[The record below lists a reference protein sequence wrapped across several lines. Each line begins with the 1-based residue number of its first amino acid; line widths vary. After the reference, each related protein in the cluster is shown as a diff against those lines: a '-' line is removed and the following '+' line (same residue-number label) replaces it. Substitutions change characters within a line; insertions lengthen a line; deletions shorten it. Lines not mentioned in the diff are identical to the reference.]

1 MKLSRGIRVGALGV
15 VLAAGALAFYRF
27 GRPSLGDPESA
38 VPRDSFL
45 MAKVD
50 LERLRQSPLAP
61 VLFGDDQSP
70 KDAATSRA
78 LGLGNLAKACGFEPI
93 TRVQTLVLAVPEGGE
108 RGDFGVAAKIRVT
121 PEELESC
128 TKALAHEHEGKAE
141 AQRRGP
147 FLVMADKGERRIGYG
162 DGGLLLV
169 GKGAWFDQMI
179 GAAEKTA
186 PSLKD
191 AADHVAVQRAL
202 LRGNEWGAPAIL
214 ITASLPAA
222 LRERLKREMDG
233 ESAESSAVMAGVL
246 GVTTAGLAVRAGG
259 ASDVVDVR
267 GELTCE
273 STEAAATVTKL
284 LQKLKFDW
292 SKDLPFRMI
301 GLGPL
306 FDSIS
311 IEQEG
316 TRIHASASMNGEALS
331 ASLSRA
337 LRFRSRPVGLAGV
350 LGDEPPRPSAG
361 APPGPALGM
370 NDGGLPGERVSAPHD
385 GGSSAIPQGAG
396 DRSDRDR

>member
-1 MKLSRGIRVGALGV
+1 MKASRGIRVGALGV
-15 VLAAGALAFYRF
+15 LLAGAALAFYRF
-27 GRPSLGDPESA
+27 GRPPIGDPESA

-45 MAKVD
+45 VAKVD
-50 LERLRQSPLAP
+50 VERLRRSPLAT
-61 VLFGDDQSP
+61 VLFGDDKSP

-78 LGLGNLAKACGFEPI
+78 LGLGGLAKACGFEPI
-93 TRVQTLVLAVPEGGE
+93 TRVQTLVLAVPEEGE
-108 RGDFGVAAKIRVT
+108 RGDFGVAAKIEVS
-121 PEELESC
+121 PEELEAC
-128 TKALAHEHEGKAE
+128 TKGLAHEHEGKAE
-141 AQRRGP
+141 AERQGP
-147 FLVMADKGERRIGYG
+147 FLVMSDKGGRRIGYG

-169 GKGAWFDQMI
+169 GKGSWFDQMI
-179 GAAEKTA
+179 GAAQRKA

-191 AADHVAVQRAL
+191 ATDHVAVRTAL
-202 LRGNEWGAPAIL
+202 LRGNEWGAPAL
-214 ITASLPAA
+214 VVTAALPKA

-233 ESAESSAVMAGVL
+233 ESGDASSVMAGVL

-259 ASDVVDVR
+259 ASDLVEVR

-316 TRIHASASMNGEALS
+316 VRVHASASMNGEALS
-331 ASLSRA
+331 TSLSRA
-337 LRFRSRPVGLAGV
+337 LRFRSRPMGLPGV
-350 LGDEPPRPSAG
+350 LDDEPPRPATDP
-361 APPGPALGM
+361 PPGPALGSR
-370 NDGGLPGERVSAPHD
+370 DGGLPGERVTAPRD
-385 GGSSAIPQGAG
+385 GGAPTRRG
-396 DRSDRDR
+396 DGGPDERDH